1 MSQTALNLQTA
12 PGHQILAKAGK
23 KLLRP
28 GGRAATEQLFAS
40 ANFQPGDTV
49 LELAASFGHS
59 AIALAK
65 QHQVKVTGIEKNVE
79 SVAKAQANIAAA
91 RVKNQVNVIEGDI
104 FHLDRVPGEFDFVL
118 AEAILTMQTPLS
130 KAKILAGVRDRLRP
144 GGQFLSHEL
153 LVRNGKAEV
162 RQALSSVIRVNANP
176 LNEIEWIQACETAGL
191 QVQCHQMGV
200 MGLLNPQQILDD
212 EGCLGTMKI
221 AWNLLTRPQ
230 LRARI
235 LKMRKV
241 FQDYQDD
248 LGYIVLCAKRI

>member
-1 MSQTALNLQTA
+1 MSKTALNLQTA
-12 PGHQILAKAGK
+12 PGHQVLAKAGK

-28 GGRAATEQLFAS
+28 GGRVATEQLFAS
-40 ANFQPGDTV
+40 ANFQPEDTV

-91 RVKNQVNVIEGDI
+91 RVKDQVNVIKGDI
-104 FHLDRVPGEFDFVL
+104 FFLDRVPGEFDFVL
-118 AEAILTMQTPLS
+118 AEAILTMQSPYA
-130 KAKILAGVRDRLRP
+130 KAKILAGVRNRLRP
-144 GGQFLSHEL
+144 GGKFLSHEL
-153 LVRNGKAEV
+153 LVRNRKNEIC
-162 RQALSSVIRVNANP
+162 QALSSVIRVSANP
-176 LNEIEWIQACETAGL
+176 LNEIEWVQACEVAGL
-191 QVQCHQMGV
+191 QVQFHRMGA
-200 MGLLNPQQILDD
+200 MGLLNPQQILHD

-235 LKMRKV
+235 LKMQQV
-241 FQDYQDD
+241 FQEYQDD
-248 LGYIVLCAKRI
+248 LGYIVLCAQRI